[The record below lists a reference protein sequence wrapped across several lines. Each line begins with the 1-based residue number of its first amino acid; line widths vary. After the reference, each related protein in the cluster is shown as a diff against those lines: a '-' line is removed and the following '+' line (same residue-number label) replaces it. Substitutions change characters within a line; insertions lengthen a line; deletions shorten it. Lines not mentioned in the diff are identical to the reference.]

1 MIIPLGAGGGGDIFT
16 RALTDELQKRL
27 GQTFVVENRT
37 GGGLNIGTRACA
49 EAAPDGYT
57 ICVLSS
63 EPVVYNQFLFKSL
76 PFDPEKDFAPITN
89 LFFNT
94 LRSRSTI
101 RLKVKTVPELIA
113 LAKAKPA
120 TLSYSTFSFP
130 LAHFMETLKKDHGVD
145 IVRVPY
151 RSGNE
156 VVTALLS
163 GATPITLLGLANMVP
178 QVQSGLITGACA
190 QFQRPLAAVSPSVP
204 TLKEA
209 IGVDY
214 PQSWFG
220 LFAPAGTPK
229 PIIAKL
235 NAEVA
240 SDHGRSGVPAEGLHR
255 PRHRAR
261 GRHAGGLRASSSC
274 RIARRRRASSR
285 NPACSRSRR
294 LLFFVPNALSVCHP
308 REGGDP
314 YAVSCPPHAVL
325 VDFAVF
331 RDRTAG
337 GYGSPP
343 ARGRH

>member
-1 MIIPLGAGGGGDIFT
+1 MLLVAVTLCGPTMAQNNPAQDYPNRTVRVIIPLGAGGGGDIFT

-94 LRSRSTI
+94 LLLAVNNS
-101 RLKVKTVPELIA
+101 LKVKTVPELIA

-178 QVQSGLITGACA
+178 QVQSGLIIGLALNSGA
-190 QFQRPLAAVSPSVP
+190 RSSLAPSVP

-209 IGVDY
+209 VGVDY

-229 PIIAKL
+229 PIIARL

-240 SDHGRSGVPAEGLHR
+240 KITSDPAFLQKVYIDRAIERAVDTPEAFAKFIVQDRVAAARIVKESGVQPE
-255 PRHRAR
+255 
-261 GRHAGGLRASSSC
+261 
-274 RIARRRRASSR
+274 
-285 NPACSRSRR
+285 
-294 LLFFVPNALSVCHP
+294 
-308 REGGDP
+308 
-314 YAVSCPPHAVL
+314 
-325 VDFAVF
+325 
-331 RDRTAG
+331 
-337 GYGSPP
+337 
-343 ARGRH
+343 